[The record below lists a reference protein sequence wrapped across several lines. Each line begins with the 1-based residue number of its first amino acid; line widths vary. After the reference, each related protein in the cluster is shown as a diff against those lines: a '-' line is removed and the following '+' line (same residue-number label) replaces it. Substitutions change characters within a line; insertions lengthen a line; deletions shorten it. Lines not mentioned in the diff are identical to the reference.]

1 MDGLVW
7 GAYVGR
13 ECRDVWHCARFPKAE
28 KSVMSMTVSMGSF
41 IVSHP
46 FRPEHY
52 PVVYFITPENEV
64 LTHILPACAT
74 EQEAGDAA
82 HAAFDLIRDHEDWGP
97 HNMPPRADLDDETH
111 AQITRSVLAKIKA
124 GDTRIMH

>member
-82 HAAFDLIRDHEDWGP
+82 HAAFDLIRKHEDWGP

-111 AQITRSVLAKIKA
+111 AQITRCVLAKIKA

>member
-1 MDGLVW
+1 
-7 GAYVGR
+7 
-13 ECRDVWHCARFPKAE
+13 
-28 KSVMSMTVSMGSF
+28 MSITVSIGSYV
-41 IVSHP
+41 VSHP
-46 FRPEHY
+46 LRPEHY
-52 PVVYFITPENEV
+52 PVVYFITPPEDEV
-64 LTHILPACAT
+64 RIHILPACAT

-82 HAAFDLIRDHEDWGP
+82 HAAFDLIREHEYWGP

>member
-1 MDGLVW
+1 
-7 GAYVGR
+7 
-13 ECRDVWHCARFPKAE
+13 
-28 KSVMSMTVSMGSF
+28 MSMTVSMGSF

-64 LTHILPACAT
+64 LTYILPPCAT

-82 HAAFDLIRDHEDWGP
+82 HAAFDLIREHEDWGP
-97 HNMPPRADLDDETH
+97 HNMPPRADLDDETY
-111 AQITRSVLAKIKA
+111 AQITRSGLAKTEHRGPGRPRACSRSESRMREIRTS
-124 GDTRIMH
+124 GS

>member
-1 MDGLVW
+1 VDGLVW

-82 HAAFDLIRDHEDWGP
+82 HAAFDLIRKHEDWGP

-111 AQITRSVLAKIKA
+111 AQITPLRS
-124 GDTRIMH
+124 GENQGRRH

>member
-1 MDGLVW
+1 MP
-7 GAYVGR
+7 R
-13 ECRDVWHCARFPKAE
+13 VWHCARFRKAA

-74 EQEAGDAA
+74 EQKAGDAA
-82 HAAFDLIRDHEDWGP
+82 RAAFDLIRTFSLYFAAIATMTAGQR
-97 HNMPPRADLDDETH
+97 PPPSDL
-111 AQITRSVLAKIKA
+111 
-124 GDTRIMH
+124 